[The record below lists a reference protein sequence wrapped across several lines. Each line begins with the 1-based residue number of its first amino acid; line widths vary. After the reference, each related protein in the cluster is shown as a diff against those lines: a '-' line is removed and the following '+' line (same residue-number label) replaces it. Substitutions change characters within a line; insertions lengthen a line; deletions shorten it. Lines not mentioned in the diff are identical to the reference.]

1 MKILVFGSINIDMVF
16 SVNHMV
22 LPGETIKSSSMT
34 KNAGGKG
41 ANQSVALAK
50 SGSEVYFAGR
60 IGSDGL
66 WLKDLLSDNG
76 VDITYLKEVEG
87 PTGQAIIQLDKNKQ
101 NSIIILSGANGK
113 IAENEIDEVLSNF
126 DSDDYLVLQNE
137 IPKVNY
143 LINMAK
149 AKGMKI
155 CLNPSP
161 FEKEILDWNLE
172 KVDLMIV
179 NEIEASQLLQT
190 EESDC
195 LKLLDL
201 LTEKYINCDFVLTAG
216 SEGAYYKGKEGV
228 SFASSIDVKVVD
240 TTAAG
245 DTFLGYFVTLISE
258 GNACDEALSDACFA
272 AGLAVSKFGAIQSIP
287 TRKEVRG

>member
-1 MKILVFGSINIDMVF
+1 MKILVFGSINVDMVF

-22 LPGETIKSSSMT
+22 LPGETIKSSSMK

-60 IGSDGL
+60 VGADGL
-66 WLKDLLSDNG
+66 WLKEILADNG
-76 VDITYLKEVEG
+76 VDTTYLKEVEG

-101 NSIIILSGANGK
+101 NSIIILPGANGK
-113 IAENEIDEVLSNF
+113 ISESEIDEVLSNF
-126 DSDDYLVLQNE
+126 DCGDYLVLQNE

-143 LINMAK
+143 LINK
-149 AKGMKI
+149 AKEKGLKI

-161 FEKEILDWNLE
+161 FEKEILEWNLE

-179 NEIEASQLLQT
+179 NEIEACELLQKKT
-190 EESDC
+190 DDFLE
-195 LKLLDL
+195 LLNL
-201 LTEKYINCDFVLTAG
+201 LTDKFNNCDFVLTAG

-228 SFASSIDVKVVD
+228 SFASSVDVKVKD

-258 GNACDEALSDACFA
+258 GISADEALSDACYA
-272 AGLAVSKFGAIQSIP
+272 AGLAVSKFGAIKSIP

>member
-16 SVNHMV
+16 SVEHMV
-22 LPGETIKSSSMT
+22 LPGETIKSSSMK

-50 SGSEVYFAGR
+50 SGSDVYFAGC

-66 WLKDLLSDNG
+66 WLKDLLDENG
-76 VDITYLKEVEG
+76 VNTTFLKEIEG

-113 IAENEIDEVLSNF
+113 ITETEIDEVLKSFN
-126 DSDDYLVLQNE
+126 SDDYLVLQNE

-143 LINMAK
+143 LINKAK
-149 AKGMKI
+149 DKGMKI

-190 EESDC
+190 EENDC
-195 LKLLDL
+195 LNLISLLS
-201 LTEKYINCDFVLTAG
+201 EKYSDCDFVLTAG
-216 SEGAYYKGKEGV
+216 SEGAYYKGREGV
-228 SFASSIDVKVVD
+228 CFASSVDVKVKD

-258 GNACDEALSDACFA
+258 GISADEALSDACFA

-287 TRKEVRG
+287 NRKEVRT